1 MPAPDFTLTDQY
13 GNTHTLSDYK
23 GKTVFLNFWADW
35 CGYCVK
41 EMPDVEQLYQ
51 DMGQNAEDV
60 VVLSVTYGLTPEAM
74 ADFFEERNLTYPTLL
89 DTDQTVF
96 ATYGAYSLPTTFF
109 IDAEGNVFGY
119 YPGMMDLDTMK
130 NFLQQTIDSVPAAE
144 G

>member
-1 MPAPDFTLTDQY
+1 
-13 GNTHTLSDYK
+13 
-23 GKTVFLNFWADW
+23 
-35 CGYCVK
+35 
-41 EMPDVEQLYQ
+41 
-51 DMGQNAEDV
+51 MGQNAEDV
-60 VVLSVTYGLTPEAM
+60 AVLSVTYGLTPEAM

-130 NFLQQTIDSVPAAE
+130 DFLQQTIDSVPAAE

>member
-1 MPAPDFTLTDQY
+1 M
-13 GNTHTLSDYK
+13 
-23 GKTVFLNFWADW
+23 
-35 CGYCVK
+35 
-41 EMPDVEQLYQ
+41 
-51 DMGQNAEDV
+51 
-60 VVLSVTYGLTPEAM
+60 
-74 ADFFEERNLTYPTLL
+74 L

-130 NFLQQTIDSVPAAE
+130 DFLQQTIDSVPAAE